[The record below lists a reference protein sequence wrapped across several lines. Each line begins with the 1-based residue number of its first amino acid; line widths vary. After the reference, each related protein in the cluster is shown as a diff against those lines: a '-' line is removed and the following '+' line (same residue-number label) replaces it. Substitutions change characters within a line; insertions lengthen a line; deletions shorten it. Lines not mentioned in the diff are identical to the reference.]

1 MTRMRTLLAPALAIA
16 CAALAAASTAHA
28 DGSAIFGAPGEAA
41 YCTMVADPGPGK
53 PPSLICWTPNDGFT
67 VRMTT
72 KSRPSRT
79 YVTGNKG
86 DGAVATDAPILRFR
100 QRWRSGSF
108 VCWSKANGLRCINQ
122 RGHGWMINR
131 YVGYTLF

>member
-1 MTRMRTLLAPALAIA
+1 VRFLLGVTVVATALGM
-16 CAALAAASTAHA
+16 ASAAHA
-28 DGSAIFGAPGEAA
+28 DAYAIFGTPGEAA
-41 YCTMVADPGPGK
+41 YCTMVADPGPNI

-79 YVTGNKG
+79 YIRANKG
-86 DGAVATDAPILRFR
+86 DGAVATDAPILRFGE
-100 QRWRSGSF
+100 RWRSGSF
-108 VCWSKANGLRCINQ
+108 VCWSQTNGLRCINQ
-122 RGHGWMINR
+122 RGHGWLINR